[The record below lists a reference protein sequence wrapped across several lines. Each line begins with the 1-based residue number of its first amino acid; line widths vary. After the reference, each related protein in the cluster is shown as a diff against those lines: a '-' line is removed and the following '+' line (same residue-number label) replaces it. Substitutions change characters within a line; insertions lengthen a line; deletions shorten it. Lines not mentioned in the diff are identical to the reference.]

1 MSWKK
6 IIAIIAAVVLGVP
19 LLAALGVAG
28 LVALFVLA
36 VRSIEPGYGSQFAFH
51 IDPTPQWSPDGSSIV
66 FGHHDGKIYVVDSDG
81 SSLRSISEGSGIYD
95 LDFSPSIS
103 PDGSLIAYTT
113 LRHATGGVRDLEI
126 VTSTLDGSERRRLT
140 ENKTT
145 DISPVWSPDGDQL
158 AFVSAS
164 SWWQGERILVMS
176 PDGSNIRHIVSS
188 SDIMA
193 GISTVA
199 PEWSPDGQSLAFVAI
214 GDSYGSNV
222 SYVVGLDGSGLTSL
236 GETISQPAWLP
247 SGQRI
252 VFTKIKDKFADL
264 YTANAD
270 GSELRELSSHIA
282 RSPHHAK
289 IELESLM
296 RNTISMSPDG
306 SETILMGQYVI
317 RWDALGFVLISIPS
331 PGFASWS
338 PDGSRIAITTTA
350 DTWIEIY
357 PDSPS
362 FGRAPGPPG
371 AVLYTVDADG
381 TNARALVVQDGNGNL
396 LPANG
401 RPLDDGQ
408 SATTIYFDGAGPP
421 PAPFDIEQCSNGVVF
436 PNPDVNPR
444 VVEDCE
450 TLLQIRDSLGANPP
464 LNWNTDTIIFNWE
477 GIVLGNAGVGSLRL
491 PDRDLTGVIS
501 SEFGKLSG
509 LTELDLSENWLGGKI
524 PSDLGNLTNLEKLN
538 LSRNGLSGK
547 IPSDLGNLTNL
558 EKLNLSRNGLSGK
571 IPSDLGNLTNLQ
583 TNLQELDLSYN
594 NLSGS
599 LSPDLFPSYG
609 NFLLELSGNSLE
621 GCVPRSSLLYGPK
634 RYPYYDSPLEYCED

>member
-1 MSWKK
+1 MSRKK

-36 VRSIEPGYGSQFAFH
+36 ARSIEPGYGSQFAFH

-66 FGHHDGKIYVVDSDG
+66 FGHHDGKIYVVNSDG

-140 ENKTT
+140 ENRTT
-145 DISPVWSPDGDQL
+145 DISPVWSPDGDQV

-164 SWWQGERILVMS
+164 SWWRGERILVMS
-176 PDGSNIRHIVSS
+176 SDGSNIQQIVSS

-222 SYVVGLDGSGLTSL
+222 SYVVGLDSSGLTSL
-236 GETISQPAWLP
+236 GETISRPAWLP
-247 SGQRI
+247 SGRRI
-252 VFTKIKDKFADL
+252 VFTKIEDKFVDL

-270 GSELRELSSHIA
+270 GSDLRELSSHIS
-282 RSPHHAK
+282 RSPQHARK
-289 IELESLM
+289 IEMESLM
-296 RNTISMSPDG
+296 RNTISLSPDG
-306 SETILMGQYVI
+306 SETMLMGQYVI
-317 RWDALGFVLISIPS
+317 RWDGLGFVLMSLPGL
-331 PGFASWS
+331 GFASWS

-357 PDSPS
+357 PDSPN
-362 FGRAPGPPG
+362 FGRAPEPPG
-371 AVLYTVDADG
+371 AVLYTIDADG
-381 TNARALVVQDGNGNL
+381 TNARVLVVGDGNGNL
-396 LPANG
+396 SAANG
-401 RPLDDGQ
+401 RPLDDMQ
-408 SATTIYFDGAGPP
+408 PVTTIYFDGAGPP

-436 PNPDVNPR
+436 PNHDVNPR
-444 VVEDCE
+444 IVEDCE
-450 TLLQIRDSLGANPP
+450 TLLRIRDSLGANPP

-477 GIVLGNAGVGSLRL
+477 GIVLGNAGVATLQL
-491 PDRDLTGVIS
+491 PDRDLTGFIS

-509 LTELDLSENWLGGKI
+509 LTELDLSGNWLSRKV
-524 PSDLGNLTNLEKLN
+524 PSELGNLSNLEKLD
-538 LSRNGLSGK
+538 LSHNGLSGN
-547 IPSDLGNLTNL
+547 IPSALGNL
-558 EKLNLSRNGLSGK
+558 
-571 IPSDLGNLTNLQ
+571 

-594 NLSGS
+594 GLSGNVPSSLGHLLSTKLLDMSYNNLSGI
-599 LSPDLFPSYG
+599 LSPELFPSDG
-609 NFLLELSGNSLE
+609 NFLPLELSGNSLE
-621 GCVPRSSLLYGPK
+621 GCVPRLSRLYGPD